1 MHELTIFEPSRRHHS
16 PSVGGG
22 RPPRGRHEA
31 KDDERKGCTSR
42 ARTCAAKSCTL
53 VPFVTN

>member
-1 MHELTIFEPSRRHHS
+1 MHELTIFEPSRRHH
-16 PSVGGG
+16 
-22 RPPRGRHEA
+22 PPLSGVAALRHEA
-31 KDDERKGCTSR
+31 KDDERKGCISR